1 MGKTL
6 GIFVSSNR
14 HLDKVIRLCN
24 AARKK
29 GVEVTLFFTHKG
41 ILLTQDP
48 RFAELVGLKMSICR
62 VGFKSK
68 GLNPP
73 VPGMGKKD
81 YTTQAAH
88 AEMINDCDRY
98 VVF

>member
-1 MGKTL
+1 MCKTL

-41 ILLTQDP
+41 TLLTQDP
-48 RFAELVGLKMSICR
+48 RFAELEGLKMSICR
-62 VGFKSK
+62 VGFKSN
-68 GLNPP
+68 GLKPP
-73 VPGMGKKD
+73 VPGMGEKD
-81 YTTQAAH
+81 YTTQAMH
-88 AEMINDCDRY
+88 AEMITDCDRY